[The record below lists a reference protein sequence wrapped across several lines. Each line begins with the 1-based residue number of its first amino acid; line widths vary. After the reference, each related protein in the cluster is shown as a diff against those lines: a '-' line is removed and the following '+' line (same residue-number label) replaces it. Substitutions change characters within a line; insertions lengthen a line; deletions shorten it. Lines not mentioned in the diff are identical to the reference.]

1 MDERA
6 RTLSRKLHNTRQW
19 ESRVNSARVK
29 LLAENKRLNQAHK
42 AEIEVELKKLKSLHD
57 RREQSGQ
64 RDSRQCEKK
73 LKSSEQHQIQS
84 EDTLHADWMQSENAM
99 RTEMVTV
106 LETKNSELQDAQQV
120 IVGLEK
126 EQERTHS
133 HISQLAA
140 KNYNLKQCNTT
151 LSRRISCIPAQK
163 ATAADKAIK
172 EVLKVGQDSSVG
184 HAIELKECGMIPD
197 ETHALVW
204 DLIGNGVPAHQ
215 VQATITA
222 IVSATGSNVNG
233 SLSKH
238 SIGRIML
245 EGYVASKMQVVEEVS
260 EAEGIT
266 ISGDGTTHKH
276 INYESHHVYLN
287 SGDKHTR
294 RTLGV
299 HSAPNHTTCTAD
311 LYDTYNA
318 SPRGQHNPAKVQ
330 EFAAKITGVNTDHAE
345 DQKKFTRLVCEKWKK
360 QCAEELRGERA
371 LALMTQ
377 EELIPVLWEES
388 TWTIK
393 AAGGME
399 KWDQLSEDEQDQQ
412 HRGTLAAVITRL
424 GRTAYDSL
432 SADEKHH
439 ADLIIWGGCCMHK
452 ELNSIKGGNTK
463 MTSFW
468 SKARLTGPLLLMN
481 WDNDAAA
488 AIGGTAVRSMAEEV
502 SEGGGVKTTKLAGAI
517 FRHKDDKKGQ
527 QDTYQIFFEASS
539 AIGAIVDFPDTSNT
553 RYQSHCTAAE
563 LITHLPLYIEF
574 LDAIQDK
581 KDSHA
586 LNHLEANLYWALHD
600 TPTITELCVL
610 ALYSQVICHPYLHQV
625 RSPYQ
630 EHSNLLEL
638 GPLHDSLL
646 LAPNAFYHQG
656 ALDRNLWE
664 RPELFYAVHRLQES
678 LPHLEPA
685 MVAFFEGALTTW
697 ECFSSKFA
705 KGGRID
711 TSTIAEKQRAW
722 MRTTNDDNEG
732 ALGAYRVGAQHTPS
746 MTLHQYNACMIFK
759 SNATAAYVEGILDPN
774 NHLFLRQ
781 EARRIDA
788 SGQERQ
794 RQSEQAQED
803 ARTMTWRRELNKA
816 AETKKEAWRT
826 RLAALEVVMNPAQL
840 TTKMNVAQINAQIEW
855 HHQRIYGSKSRNWKL
870 SKEHYIT
877 ISESQSLSAIGLADV
892 SQGMGLTQV
901 PRVR

>member
-1 MDERA
+1 MR
-6 RTLSRKLHNTRQW
+6 
-19 ESRVNSARVK
+19 
-29 LLAENKRLNQAHK
+29 
-42 AEIEVELKKLKSLHD
+42 KKLK
-57 RREQSGQ
+57 R
-64 RDSRQCEKK
+64 
-73 LKSSEQHQIQS
+73 SEQHQIQS
-84 EDTLHADWMQSENAM
+84 EDTLHADWMQLENAM

-151 LSRRISCIPAQK
+151 LSRHISRIPAQK
-163 ATAADKAIK
+163 ATATDKAIK
-172 EVLKVGQDSSVG
+172 EVLKAGQDSSVG

-197 ETHALVW
+197 ETCALVW

-222 IVSATGSNVNG
+222 VVSATGSNVNG

-245 EGYVASKMQVVEEVS
+245 EGYVASKMQVVEDVS
-260 EAEGIT
+260 EAEGIM

-299 HSAPNHTTCTAD
+299 HSAPNHTSEQQLKGWRACTAD

-318 SPRGQHNPAKVQ
+318 SPNGQHNPAKVQ

-360 QCAEELRGERA
+360 QCTEELHGERA

-412 HRGTLAAVITRL
+412 H
-424 GRTAYDSL
+424 S
-432 SADEKHH
+432 DEKHH
-439 ADLIIWGGCCMHK
+439 VDLFIWGGCCMHK
-452 ELNSIKGGNTK
+452 ELNSVKGGNTK

-481 WDNDAAA
+481 RDNDAAA

-527 QDTYQIFFEASS
+527 QGTYRIFFEASS
-539 AIGAIVDFPDTSNT
+539 AIGVIVHFPDTSNT

-563 LITHLPLYIEF
+563 ELITHLPLYIEF
-574 LDAIQDK
+574 LDAIRDK

-600 TPTITELCVL
+600 TPTITEL
-610 ALYSQVICHPYLHQV
+610 
-625 RSPYQ
+625 
-630 EHSNLLEL
+630 
-638 GPLHDSLL
+638 SLL
-646 LAPNAFYHQG
+646 LAPDASYHQG
-656 ALDRNLWE
+656 ALDGNLWE

-697 ECFSSKFA
+697 ECFSSEFA

-711 TSTIAEKQRAW
+711 TSTVAEKQRH
-722 MRTTNDDNEG
+722 EG
-732 ALGAYRVGAQHTPS
+732 LMQVDRKGRGGQNKH
-746 MTLHQYNACMIFK
+746 
-759 SNATAAYVEGILDPN
+759 
-774 NHLFLRQ
+774 
-781 EARRIDA
+781 RR
-788 SGQERQ
+788 
-794 RQSEQAQED
+794 
-803 ARTMTWRRELNKA
+803 M
-816 AETKKEAWRT
+816 
-826 RLAALEVVMNPAQL
+826 PA
-840 TTKMNVAQINAQIEW
+840 
-855 HHQRIYGSKSRNWKL
+855 
-870 SKEHYIT
+870 
-877 ISESQSLSAIGLADV
+877 
-892 SQGMGLTQV
+892 
-901 PRVR
+901 P